1 MLEKDTD
8 MRFKTISEIMKHPW
22 LTNVNM
28 DDVLNKKLVPPFQTD
43 MFENNFDS
51 SDFEKDEEK

>member
-8 MRFKTISEIMKHPW
+8 MRFKTIADIMKHPW

-28 DDVLNKKLVPPFQTD
+28 EDVLNKKLVPPFQTD
-43 MFENNFDS
+43 MF
-51 SDFEKDEEK
+51 